1 MPEAKDDHGRQ
12 DFRIDDVI
20 PVSDKK
26 LTTKQFHLCKTKV
39 GVRSRQN
46 SMLQQ
51 MVGRDIFAGEEH
63 AGLSA
68 EVAVALESLDAKL
81 NYLIGVNMLNDASH
95 SDMQERPVN
104 LSITGISLVS
114 DGTYQVGEY
123 VKMELM
129 LPSFPPSIM
138 ELVGTIVRASRLS
151 DGQLKIGVR
160 FYYRCDDEADTIAK
174 YVYRR
179 HREMIR
185 LDNRNDWTGTAQ
197 GGPDKS

>member
-1 MPEAKDDHGRQ
+1 MPEAISDHGRQ
-12 DFRIDDVI
+12 DFRIDDMI

-26 LTTKQFHLCKTKV
+26 MTKKQFDLLKTKV
-39 GVRSRQN
+39 GVRARQN

-51 MVGRDIFAGEEH
+51 MVGRDIFSGEEH
-63 AGLSA
+63 AGLTA
-68 EVAVALESLDAKL
+68 EVATALESLDAKL

-104 LSITGISLVS
+104 LSVTGISFIC
-114 DGTYQVGEY
+114 DVGYKVGDY
-123 VKMELM
+123 VQIHLM

-138 ELVGTIVRASRLS
+138 DLIGTVVRASRRA
-151 DGQLKIGVR
+151 DGRLQLAIR

-185 LDNRNDWTGTAQ
+185 TESRNG
-197 GGPDKS
+197 

>member
-1 MPEAKDDHGRQ
+1 MPEPKADHGRQ

-20 PVSDKK
+20 PISGKK
-26 LTTKQFHLCKTKV
+26 LTKKQFELCKAKV

-46 SMLQQ
+46 RMLQQ

-95 SDMQERPVN
+95 SAMQERPVN
-104 LSITGISLVS
+104 LSVTGISFVS
-114 DGTYQVGEY
+114 DGSYQEGDY
-123 VKMELM
+123 VKVDLM

-138 ELVGTIVRASRLS
+138 ELVGTIVRDSRLS
-151 DGQLKIGVR
+151 DGQKRIAIR
-160 FYYRCDDEADTIAK
+160 FYYRCDDEEDTISK
-174 YVYRR
+174 YVYKR

-185 LDNRNDWTGTAQ
+185 TENRNE
-197 GGPDKS
+197 